1 MTGTKKRLLYF
12 QLQVFTVK
20 LKICLVACLIAVA
33 KTMKQLLQN
42 WSFCSVLKSNVSY
55 TKHYTCTQLPTRRKP
70 KDKQSMASLQTRG
83 LVSKETAMV
92 LHQWGSE
99 TQKFGFFN

>member
-1 MTGTKKRLLYF
+1 
-12 QLQVFTVK
+12 
-20 LKICLVACLIAVA
+20 
-33 KTMKQLLQN
+33 
-42 WSFCSVLKSNVSY
+42 VLKSNISY
-55 TKHYTCTQLPTRRKP
+55 TKHYTQPPTTRKP

-99 TQKFGFFN
+99 TQKFGFFS